1 MGERLCGCDTA
12 ARRPEGRKMWAEFW
26 DWLAMLPAG
35 SASFVG
41 TLTGFFLGLL
51 TLLMGALFNAR
62 LNRRRD
68 DTLREADRIAVATA
82 LHAELVG
89 LHQRLTENAQWLNDK
104 PLHEEGGFLVPE
116 PTIKILG
123 MLLPKIG
130 LLRSDTIRKVID
142 AYIMAEQFLERLMLA
157 GGQIQ
162 RNVPDARQLL
172 YMPANL
178 RDFVVGLSRDNAE
191 IVKAAIDDL
200 ALYLN

>member
-68 DTLREADRIAVATA
+68 DTLREADRIAVGEVCPAHSIGNRDSGKVTA
-82 LHAELVG
+82 HLAHHHVSSG
-89 LHQRLTENAQWLNDK
+89 RRLAA
-104 PLHEEGGFLVPE
+104 
-116 PTIKILG
+116 
-123 MLLPKIG
+123 
-130 LLRSDTIRKVID
+130 RSDRGSC
-142 AYIMAEQFLERLMLA
+142 A
-157 GGQIQ
+157 GRSG
-162 RNVPDARQLL
+162 
-172 YMPANL
+172 PAA
-178 RDFVVGLSRDNAE
+178 SRRCR
-191 IVKAAIDDL
+191 
-200 ALYLN
+200 